1 MLITMHLVVNL
12 GTKRFLFSFFYSARP
27 SAMVTLPD
35 LRWILG
41 CDYSGKILFG
51 DFSSNLKRKIIRY
64 ITHFHAFDQD
74 SSPSI
79 PYISAWRSTDQKI
92 WYEYTGRQ
100 FCRLLDCA
108 PSEVAEVFS
117 DSIVDRNI
125 YNRPTLDGDIRKQT
139 QSRSQLHN
147 QRQQIRARGKKQ
159 GFVNAVYKIR
169 LKNGNNFWLKDQA
182 VIDCFVDD
190 DLCISRGLMVD
201 VTSEMVSELT
211 LKKMQTELQKHRDHL
226 EDMVK
231 DRTRKLWKSQIEIIS
246 RLARAAE
253 FRDNRT
259 GRHLAKMSRYCS
271 VLGHAAG
278 LSKDVNTLL
287 YLAAPM
293 HDIGKIGIN
302 DSILKKRGRLSDNE
316 FEQMKSHC
324 HIGAKLLGGH
334 NSDLLRVARAIALNH
349 HERWDGT
356 GYPRGLANRAI
367 PFAGRLSAICD
378 VFDALTSE
386 RPYKQAWSFDK
397 AVEEIHRHQGSQFDP
412 ELVHLFVQNLP
423 AIRNVYHENAG
434 DGPH

>member
-1 MLITMHLVVNL
+1 
-12 GTKRFLFSFFYSARP
+12 
-27 SAMVTLPD
+27 MVTLPD

-41 CDYSGKILFG
+41 CDYSGRILFG
-51 DFSSNLKRKIIRY
+51 DFSSNLKRRIIKY
-64 ITHFHAFDQD
+64 ITHFHAFDED
-74 SSPSI
+74 GSPSI

-92 WYEYTGRQ
+92 WYEYTGSQ
-100 FCRLLDCA
+100 FCRLLDCS

-125 YNRPTLDGDIRKQT
+125 YNRPTLNGDIRQT
-139 QSRSQLHN
+139 YPEPQRTALPAAADPGKGQKAGLCQRSLQDP
-147 QRQQIRARGKKQ
+147 
-159 GFVNAVYKIR
+159 
-169 LKNGNNFWLKDQA
+169 LKNGKHFWLKDQA
-182 VIDCFVDD
+182 IIDCFADD
-190 DLCISRGLMVD
+190 DICISRGLMVD
-201 VTSEMVSELT
+201 VTCEMVSELT

-231 DRTRKLWKSQIEIIS
+231 DRTRKLWKSQLEIIS

-302 DSILKKRGRLSDNE
+302 DSILKKTGGSSDTE
-316 FEQMKSHC
+316 YELMKTHC
-324 HIGAKLLGGH
+324 HIGAKLLSGH

-349 HERWDGT
+349 HERWDGS
-356 GYPRGLANRAI
+356 GYPRGLANRDI
-367 PFAGRLSAICD
+367 PFAGRISAICD

-386 RPYKQAWSFDK
+386 RPYKEAWPFEK
-397 AVEEIHRHQGSQFDP
+397 AVEEIHNHRGSQFDP
-412 ELVHLFVQNLP
+412 ELVDLFVQNLP
-423 AIRNVYHENAG
+423 AIRHVYHETAG
-434 DGPH
+434 SLH

>member
-1 MLITMHLVVNL
+1 
-12 GTKRFLFSFFYSARP
+12 
-27 SAMVTLPD
+27 MVTLPD

-41 CDYSGKILFG
+41 CEYSGRILFG
-51 DFSSNLKRKIIRY
+51 DFSSDLKRKIIKY
-64 ITHFHAFDQD
+64 ISHFHAFDQD
-74 SSPSI
+74 GSPSI
-79 PYISAWRSTDQKI
+79 PYISAWRSTDRKI
-92 WYEYTGRQ
+92 WYEYTGSQ

-125 YNRPTLDGDIRKQT
+125 YNRPTLNGDIRKKT
-139 QSRSQLHN
+139 QSRRELHN
-147 QRQQIRARGKKQ
+147 QRQQIRERGKKQ

-169 LKNGNNFWLKDQA
+169 LKNGKHFWLKDQA
-182 VIDCFVDD
+182 IIDYFAADD
-190 DLCISRGLMVD
+190 ISISRGLMVD
-201 VTSEMVSELT
+201 VTCEMVSELT
-211 LKKMQTELQKHRDHL
+211 LKKMQTELQRHRDHL

-231 DRTRKLWKSQIEIIS
+231 DRTRRLWKSQLEIIS

-302 DSILKKRGRLSDNE
+302 DSILQKSGRLSDVE
-316 FEQMKSHC
+316 FEQMKTHC
-324 HIGAKLLGGH
+324 DIGAKLLAGQ
-334 NSDLLRVARAIALNH
+334 NSDLLRIARAIALNH

-356 GYPRGLANRAI
+356 GYPRGLANRDI
-367 PFAGRLSAICD
+367 PFAGRISSICD

-386 RPYKQAWSFDK
+386 RPYKHAWPFEN
-397 AVEEIHRHQGSQFDP
+397 AVDEIHSNRGSQFDP
-412 ELVHLFVQNLP
+412 ELVHLFIQNLP
-423 AIRNVYHENAG
+423 AIRRVYLENS
-434 DGPH
+434 DWPH